1 MVTEAGRIARPAVEV
16 GWERATAR
24 VLDHSSRPVGAA
36 FLMPGNLILT
46 CAHVV
51 SGVCGLPAEEMLP
64 ADTEVMIDFPLA
76 ADQPQLLAHVQFS
89 MPVAADNTG
98 DIAVLRLAGS
108 APHDAVP
115 LRVVAADDL
124 AGHRWRAFGFPWY
137 SGAGESKDAGIWTS
151 GTIRGREGT
160 GWWQLAVDPEEA
172 FTLAEGF
179 SGAAVWDDDYAGVVG
194 VIVAVESDPGRRTG
208 YALTVEAVAR
218 EWPQLR
224 EHLLA
229 GCPYRA
235 LRPFTE
241 LDGDVFFGRDNE
253 TDRLVELV
261 AVESMPII
269 PVFGPSG
276 VGKSSLVGGG
286 LLARLSAVGGYL
298 AAHVPHGVRYGASE
312 LLAWALTSPGRSVPH
327 GGSWHTDWQ
336 ALATRITAEDG
347 VAEAAD
353 QILADQPEGTRLL
366 IVIDQFE
373 ELVSTAPEVARGL
386 DAMLGALTRRW
397 PDGTRRAQAVVVARI
412 DFLRQLEEFPHI
424 IEAWKTTNVV
434 VPPMTREQLRQVIS
448 APLADLRGIRFAD
461 GLEDQIL
468 YDTPSGPA
476 ALPMLEYTLT
486 ELWKRQ
492 ERGVITVAAYREL
505 GGVDGALARSAE
517 RALWERTDASE
528 QAAAERVLIQMVR
541 PGEELDA
548 GGRAP
553 DTRRVASRDEF
564 DDAQWSLIHRLA
576 SARLVVITQQPAGPD
591 TAELAHE
598 ALLHA
603 WPRLATWVDAN
614 REFRTWQEG
623 LRRTIRQWQ
632 DHGQDARFLLDGP
645 HIAEA
650 RDWEQRRAD
659 DLTSAERDFIAT
671 SVAMAGRRR
680 RRRRSLFG
688 AGALAVIVAIAAV
701 VFALQQQ
708 SNSEAQHEN
717 SLSQQVASEAA
728 GLDAAQPNLAKQLQ
742 IAAYQ
747 VAHTSQAYSGL
758 FTSES
763 LPGTISLLGVTNA
776 AYSQQGNL
784 LALGAGQQVRLWDTA
799 AHAVV
804 ATIPASGG
812 ATWTAFDSAS
822 TVLAVAEGNGTI
834 ELWNVRQ
841 PGHPVPD
848 ARVARSTGPVS
859 QVAFLP
865 GTDLLG
871 EAGWDHTVRLWNI
884 SDPANP
890 VPLTTIPAGTKVAS
904 ALAYFSARHLLATAD
919 WDGFVRLWDI
929 TNPAQPH
936 LLGAINVQQVVRSIA
951 FSPSGGVLAIGGDG
965 SLTSS
970 TNRDSLS
977 LWNIDDPRNPLR
989 LTSIS
994 PSLPNAAAVAFS
1006 PTAPLLAATGS
1017 YADATALWNI
1027 ADPAH
1032 PVSLPPLTGGSLCL
1046 AFSPDGQV
1054 LATLDQTVR
1063 ATRSLDNEVE
1073 LWNVADP
1080 QTPAAVATTD
1090 IPLAPDAGEA
1100 ALSPDTGLLAVAD
1113 AGEVSSQEA
1122 AELWNLSDTQR
1133 PDALWYLAAPGGTA
1147 AIASDGPRRL
1157 LAVGGGGV
1165 VVLWDITSLVH
1176 PARITQFTIGRKG
1189 DTEPDIDV
1197 AFSPGGTMLAA
1208 LATGDGTIWRW
1219 SLGNLSHIVPLSRLT
1234 GAPYGLI
1241 SVGTDGE
1248 VISDTLDGL
1257 PEGSS
1262 SQTAIWDLRSAR
1274 GSQPIAHL
1282 PQLVGDS
1289 TATAMDPT
1297 APILATGDANGVVRL
1312 WGLSQ
1317 AGQFS
1322 LLATMPGTTAP
1333 QSTLVFSPDGSI
1345 LASLDA
1351 NSNVHLWN
1359 VSDPRNPSTVGAF
1372 AVPRNSLLL
1381 GVSLPLNAS
1390 GSRYAETVV
1399 GDPQDR
1405 GFVSLWEI
1413 NANSLIGGLCAGT
1426 GDAITPAQWS
1436 QYLPGQPYRPPCQA
1450 SV

>member
-24 VLDHSSRPVGAA
+24 VLDHSGRPAGAA

-51 SGVCGLPAEEMLP
+51 SGVCGLPAEEPLP
-64 ADTEVMIDFPLA
+64 ADAEVMIDFPLA
-76 ADQPQLLAHVQFS
+76 VDQPQLLAHVQFS

-108 APHDAVP
+108 GPHDAVP

-137 SGAGESKDAGIWTS
+137 GGAGESKDAGIWTS

-160 GWWQLAVDPEEA
+160 GWWQLAVDSGEA
-172 FTLAEGF
+172 FSLAEGF
-179 SGAAVWDDDYAGVVG
+179 SGAAVWDDDYDGVVG

-208 YALTVEAVAR
+208 YALTVDAVAR
-218 EWPQLR
+218 EWPRLR

-241 LDGDVFFGRDNE
+241 LDGGVFFGRENE

-261 AVESMPII
+261 TVESMPII
-269 PVFGPSG
+269 PVLGPSG

-286 LLARLSAVGGYL
+286 LLARLSTAGGYL
-298 AAHVPHGVRYGASE
+298 AAHVPHGVRYNASE

-336 ALATRITAEDG
+336 TLATRITAEDG

-353 QILADQPEGTRLL
+353 QALADQPEGTRLL
-366 IVIDQFE
+366 VVVDQFE

-386 DAMLGALTRRW
+386 DALLGALTRRW

-541 PGEELDA
+541 PGEDLDA

-564 DDAQWSLIHRLA
+564 DDAQWGLIHRLA

-603 WPRLATWVDAN
+603 WPRLAAWVDAN

-623 LRRTIRQWQ
+623 LRRIIRQWQ

-645 HIAEA
+645 RIAEA

-688 AGALAVIVAIAAV
+688 AAALAVITAVAAV
-701 VFALQQQ
+701 VFALQQH

-763 LPGTISLLGVTNA
+763 LPGTISLPGVTNA
-776 AYSQQGNL
+776 TYSQQGNL
-784 LALGAGQQVRLWDTA
+784 LALGAGQVSLWDTA
-799 AHAVV
+799 THTVV

-812 ATWTAFDSAS
+812 ATWTAFNSAS

-834 ELWNVRQ
+834 QLWNVTQ
-841 PGHPVPD
+841 PGHPVRD
-848 ARVARSTGPVS
+848 AQVTGSVGPVS

-871 EAGWDHTVRLWNI
+871 AAGWDHTVRLWNI
-884 SDPANP
+884 SDPADP
-890 VPLTTIPAGTKVAS
+890 VLLTTVQAGTKVAS
-904 ALAYFSARHLLATAD
+904 ALAYSSAGHLLATAD

-929 TNPAQPH
+929 TAPAQPH
-936 LLGAINVQQVVRSIA
+936 LLAAINLQQVVRSIA

-965 SLTSS
+965 SLTS
-970 TNRDSLS
+970 TANRDSLS
-977 LWNIDDPRNPLR
+977 LWNIGNPQKPLR
-989 LTSIS
+989 FTAIS
-994 PSLPNAAAVAFS
+994 PSLSNVAAVAFS
-1006 PTAPLLAATGS
+1006 PAAPLLAATGS
-1017 YADATALWNI
+1017 SASATALWNI

-1032 PVSLPPLTGGSLCL
+1032 PVSLPALTRGSLSL

-1063 ATRSLDNEVE
+1063 ATRSPDNEVE

-1080 QTPAAVATTD
+1080 QTPAAVATVE
-1090 IPLAPDAGEA
+1090 IRYAPGAGGAAMSPDA
-1100 ALSPDTGLLAVAD
+1100 SLLAEAY

-1122 AELWNLSDTQR
+1122 AELWDLSDTQR
-1133 PDALWYLAAPGGTA
+1133 PDALWYLAAPGQNVA
-1147 AIASDGPRRL
+1147 MASDGHRSL
-1157 LAVGGGGV
+1157 LAVGGSGV
-1165 VVLWDITSLVH
+1165 VVLWDVTNLAR

-1197 AFSPGGTMLAA
+1197 AFSPGGTVLAA

-1219 SLGNLSHIVPLSRLT
+1219 SLGDLSHIVPLSSLT

-1241 SVGTDGE
+1241 TVGTDGG
-1248 VISDTLDGL
+1248 VVSDTLDGL
-1257 PEGSS
+1257 PEGSN
-1262 SQTAIWDLRSAR
+1262 SQTAIWDLRGAR
-1274 GSQPIAHL
+1274 SSQPIAHL
-1282 PQLVGDS
+1282 PQQVSDS
-1289 TATAMDPT
+1289 TATALDPA

-1312 WGLSQ
+1312 WSLSRQ
-1317 AGQFS
+1317 GQFS

-1333 QSTLVFSPDGSI
+1333 QATLVFSPDGSI

-1351 NSNVHLWN
+1351 NNNVHLWN
-1359 VSDPRNPSTVGAF
+1359 ISNPNDPNTVGAF
-1372 AVPRNSLLL
+1372 AVPQSSLLL

-1399 GDPQDR
+1399 GDPEGG

-1413 NANSLIGGLCAGT
+1413 NANSLIGRLCAGT